1 MAGKKE
7 LLLIEIREDGARV
20 VKRKISD
27 IGAAGSKTTDQMDK
41 LKTVLAGL
49 VSAKILRDTVMLAD
63 AYANML
69 NRLRVVTDGTWE
81 LKRAM
86 EGVFQMSRET
96 RTSMEA
102 NIDMFARIAI
112 NTKQMGLQY
121 KEMIR
126 FAKQLNHAIILSGVT
141 AREAQW
147 GMVQFSQALASNALR
162 GDELRAILEQLP
174 VVTDVISAHF
184 KVTRGELRELGF
196 QGLITADKIIK
207 AFEEAEESLATR
219 FGKRI
224 PTIDQGMTV
233 LSSSILKFVGDM
245 DQAIQGT
252 SSLARV
258 LLWLADNMDKFGRFM
273 IIAGTILGG
282 MFLKNLISVLAG
294 MKLFN
299 FAWVKALKSQQLMAL
314 GLVGMAVVLAV
325 YSDKIKIAKD
335 SSATLADVMR
345 ELGQNAKTTYKL
357 LRDGIAGLLK
367 GKEIQTDFQVTFE
380 SITMDVVKFIDR
392 FLGLFVGAGQVWKT
406 IFLRLPEY
414 GKLAWNGLIDGVE
427 RVIDVI
433 VAMFKTIGNMFRIFG
448 LNIKSAMISLSG
460 SVEQALAGNA
470 AQARKFAEQAAHSFE
485 QAATQGFSNFSEI
498 LSRNLDKATSEETLA
513 GAKFKVEKA
522 GETLGEAFRRGFGM
536 SDFIEKGMGAL
547 FDRAKQAAAARDAGG
562 AAEGELGKLPR
573 TPLESKLLKEL
584 TGNLKGLKAETE
596 ALSSLMFKQ
605 FYVAIILVEKAFS
618 DGTITVSERKDQL
631 SLLKTEMLS
640 YVDSVDVLKTMMD
653 RGRITAEDYAAAI
666 DGVTARQAALKTEF
680 DNIIITVDMY
690 NRKLKELKL
699 KALETSTDVI
709 SGFKR
714 GFLELELAASNFAD
728 VAEKTIKNAFGG
740 MEDALVSL
748 VTTGKVDFKAM
759 VDSML
764 ADLTRLITRML
775 FMKALEG
782 LTASDPTAVIGGG
795 LLTGGTSGSVSG
807 PTIPKAL
814 GGPVSPGMTYVV
826 GERRPEI
833 FQPAQP
839 GHITPTAAAPQPT
852 QEAPITIINVSS
864 EEEAIAAMQ
873 SAEGQRVIRN
883 EIRTYKSG
891 GRA

>member
-27 IGAAGSKTTDQMDK
+27 IGTAGDKTTDIMGK

-49 VSAKILRDTVMLAD
+49 VSAKVLRDTVMLAD

-69 NRLRVVTDGTWE
+69 NRLRVVTDSTWE
-81 LKRAM
+81 LERAM

-233 LSSSILKFVGDM
+233 LRSAILKFVGDM

-252 SSLARV
+252 STLARG
-258 LLWLADNMDKFGRFM
+258 LLWLADNMEIFGRAAL
-273 IIAGTILGG
+273 IVATILGAIL
-282 MFLKNLISVLAG
+282 LKNLILIVAQ
-294 MKLFN
+294 MKLFSLSILTIN
-299 FAWVKALKSQQLMAL
+299 P
-314 GLVGMAVVLAV
+314 LVTGIIVAGAALAV
-325 YSDKIKIAKD
+325 YSDKIKIASD
-335 SSATLADVMR
+335 STATLADVLSA
-345 ELGQNAKTTYKL
+345 LGEKARLAYKVM
-357 LRDGIAGLLK
+357 RDGIA
-367 GKEIQTDFQVTFE
+367 EIVTETKQVQVDLP
-380 SITMDVVKFIDR
+380 SIWQLMLSDVVWLVDGVIR
-392 FLGLFVGAGQVWKT
+392 LFQGTGEVIRWFFED
-406 IFLRLPEY
+406 IPNH
-414 GKLAWNGLIDGVE
+414 GKIAWNGLIDGLE
-427 RVIDVI
+427 TVIDYFSAVF
-433 VAMFKTIGNMFRIFG
+433 ATLGDMFRIMSI
-448 LNIKSAMISLSG
+448 NIKVGTSL
-460 SVEQALAGNA
+460 LAGSIEQLFAGNFAKAAEYGDQAALSFSNA
-470 AQARKFAEQAAHSFE
+470 AK
-485 QAATQGFSNFSEI
+485 QGMSDFSS
-498 LSRNLDKATSEETLA
+498 LLDKNLKLAASEDSLA
-513 GAKFKVEKA
+513 GAKFE
-522 GETLGEAFRRGFGM
+522 
-536 SDFIEKGMGAL
+536 IEKTGVTVGEVFKFGFNKATVGFFEGL
-547 FDRAKQAAAARDAGG
+547 IVRAKEIAAVQPKGG
-562 AAEGELGKLPR
+562 PTEAELSTLPR

-596 ALSSLMFKQ
+596 ALSSLMYKQ
-605 FYVAIILVEKAFS
+605 FYVAIIRVEKAFS
-618 DGTITVSERKDQL
+618 DGTITMSERKDQL

-640 YVDSVDVLKTMMD
+640 YVDSVNVLQTLLD
-653 RGRITAEDYAAAI
+653 RGRITNEDYAASI
-666 DGVTARQAALKTEF
+666 DAVRIRQAALKAEF
-680 DNIIITVDMY
+680 DNVIVSVDAY
-690 NRKLKELKL
+690 NRKLTELKL
-699 KALETSTDVI
+699 KSLETSTDVI

-714 GFLELELAASNFAD
+714 GFLELGLEMSNFAD
-728 VAEKTIKNAFGG
+728 IAEKTITNAFGG

-748 VTTGKVDFKAM
+748 VTTGKIDFKSM

-782 LTASDPTAVIGGG
+782 MAGGG
-795 LLTGGTSGSVSG
+795 GGGFGAQFAALFGVKAPSVASSAA
-807 PTIPKAL
+807 PKAL
-814 GGPVSPGMTYVV
+814 GGQTSPGMQYMV
-826 GERRPEI
+826 GERRPEL
-833 FQPAQP
+833 FTPARP
-839 GHITPTAAAPQPT
+839 GHITANPAAIQQPPA

-883 EIRTYKSG
+883 EIRTYQSG
-891 GRA
+891 SR